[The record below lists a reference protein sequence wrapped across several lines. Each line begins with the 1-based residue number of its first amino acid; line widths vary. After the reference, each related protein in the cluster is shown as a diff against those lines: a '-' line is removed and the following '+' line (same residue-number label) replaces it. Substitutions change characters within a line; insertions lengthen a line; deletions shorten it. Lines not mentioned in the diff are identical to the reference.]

1 VLGVLGF
8 SLTLVA
14 TRAAVPELGGPFVG
28 ATRSVLAGILASA
41 VLLFRRERFPRGALP
56 GLCLVALGVV
66 FGFPLATAI
75 ALRTV
80 PASHAAVVIGLVPMA
95 TAVYAI
101 FRNRERPAPEFWL
114 ASIAGAVAV
123 LLFAEGRLA
132 SSVGGAHLWLLLSVV
147 FAALGYTEGAL
158 LAKKLGGVAVISWAL
173 VLSLPMNVAIA
184 AFSWPSRSLATVSN
198 AALLGL
204 GYVSLV
210 SMYLAMVAWY
220 RGLSLGSVVR
230 GSQIQLLQ
238 PVLGLFWAWAL
249 LREQVGWTTSLAACF
264 VVLCAARAR
273 RARIAVQPRPVRAL
287 GSRTLASDS
296 EAVPVTGRSPLSPE
310 SGGRLRGRASA

>member
-1 VLGVLGF
+1 MAGVLGF

-14 TRAAVPELGGPFVG
+14 TRAAVPELGGAFVG
-28 ATRSVLAGILASA
+28 AARSVLAGVLATA
-41 VLLFRRERFPRGALP
+41 VLLFRREAFPRKAL
-56 GLCLVALGVV
+56 LRLWLVALGVV
-66 FGFPLATAI
+66 LGFPLTTAV

-80 PASHAAVVIGLVPMA
+80 PASHATVLIGLVPMA

-101 FRNRERPAPEFWL
+101 VRNRERPAPEFWL
-114 ASIAGAVAV
+114 AAVAGTIGV
-123 LLFAEGRLA
+123 LLFAGTQTAL
-132 SSVGGAHLWLLLSVV
+132 SVSGADAWLLAAVA

-158 LAKKLGGVAVISWAL
+158 LARELGGVTVISWAL
-173 VLSLPMNVAIA
+173 VLALPLNLTIA
-184 AFSWPSRSLATVSN
+184 AYTFPSRPLSSVSG

-220 RGLSLGSVVR
+220 RGLSLGSVAR
-230 GSQIQLLQ
+230 GSQIQLVQ

-249 LREQVGWTTSLAACF
+249 LGEPVAATTVLSAGF

-273 RARIAVQPRPVRAL
+273 RARIAVARP
-287 GSRTLASDS
+287 
-296 EAVPVTGRSPLSPE
+296 
-310 SGGRLRGRASA
+310 